1 MCRGESVREGEA
13 RGGKWKKR
21 PGFFAGALLK
31 KGALLPCTFRLLNW
45 LGESEFTIYLGTA
58 GTIQAGIENLIFRR

>member
-21 PGFFAGALLK
+21 PGSFAGALLK
-31 KGALLPCTFRLLNW
+31 MGALLPCTFRLLNRP
-45 LGESEFTIYLGTA
+45 GEPGLTIYLGTA
-58 GTIQAGIENLIFRR
+58 GTIQAGIENLIFWR

>member
-1 MCRGESVREGEA
+1 MREGEA

-21 PGFFAGALLK
+21 PGKAAGALLK

-45 LGESEFTIYLGTA
+45 PGESGFTIYLGTA
-58 GTIQAGIENLIFRR
+58 GTNQTGIENLIFWR

>member
-1 MCRGESVREGEA
+1 MREGEA

-21 PGFFAGALLK
+21 PGYFAGALLK

-45 LGESEFTIYLGTA
+45 PGEAGFPIYLGTA
-58 GTIQAGIENLIFRR
+58 GTNQAGIENLIFRR